1 MFFIKI
7 LEKYI
12 NACVADA
19 VTGAAPA
26 AYGVFAVRGALM
38 DDGTKEKEP
47 KAREKYEERTDALKM
62 KKTGDRADARPFPRS
77 VSLSIESESPNPM
90 SCRAA

>member
-7 LEKYI
+7 LKKYI

-26 AYGVFAVRGALM
+26 AYGVFAVRGAFK

-62 KKTGDRADARPFPRS
+62 KKTGDRASARPFF
-77 VSLSIESESPNPM
+77 
-90 SCRAA
+90 AAVAVR